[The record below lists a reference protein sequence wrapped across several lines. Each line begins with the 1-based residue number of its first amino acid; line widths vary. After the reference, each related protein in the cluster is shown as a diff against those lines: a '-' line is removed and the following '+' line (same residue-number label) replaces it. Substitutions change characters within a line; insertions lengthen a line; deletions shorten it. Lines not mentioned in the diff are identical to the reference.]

1 MKLNEIKCYSN
12 YNSINN
18 NFSSLH
24 SLCHNDLVEFPCFH
38 SFLLH
43 SLCCIQL
50 VAFHWMHSLGCIH
63 KVTSICVCIPTLFI
77 YLQQHRKSMCLAGV
91 NGGHCSWVCA
101 IWMLDHLLSPPSTPV
116 DIFPHVF
123 DFWKICWTIVL
134 PFQAILSTFSLK
146 IPNFLYGHRKG
157 PHPSTH
163 CTLHK
168 EKEALEELVDLQ
180 KFGELVI
187 QLTDKGSGICILYRK
202 DYIIE
207 A

>member
-1 MKLNEIKCYSN
+1 MFSYTTRRQCPDQWASPSTPTTSPMKWNEMKFYSN

-18 NFSSLH
+18 NFSWLH

-101 IWMLDHLLSPPSTPV
+101 IWMLDHLLSPPINTSGHFSARV
-116 DIFPHVF
+116 WFL
-123 DFWKICWTIVL
+123 KNLLNNCLTI
-134 PFQAILSTFSLK
+134 
-146 IPNFLYGHRKG
+146 
-157 PHPSTH
+157 
-163 CTLHK
+163 
-168 EKEALEELVDLQ
+168 
-180 KFGELVI
+180 
-187 QLTDKGSGICILYRK
+187 SGDSK
-202 DYIIE
+202 HF
-207 A
+207 